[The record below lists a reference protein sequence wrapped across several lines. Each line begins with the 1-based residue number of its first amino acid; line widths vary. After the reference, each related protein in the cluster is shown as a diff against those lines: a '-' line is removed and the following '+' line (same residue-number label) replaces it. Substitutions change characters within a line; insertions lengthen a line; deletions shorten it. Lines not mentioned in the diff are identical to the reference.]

1 MFKHP
6 IVNLYFFLSVS
17 IALVF
22 SNSISSLILFSAL
35 LALIFVINNQF
46 ALKAIKKFLAT
57 IFFLPFMLIFYIAIS
72 LFFTQ
77 MTFFESMHNAFFAFS
92 KLSIIM
98 LLMNIYMEMSSAEK
112 LIISFRSL
120 WLNTALKWRWVD
132 DLFLFLSLALRLYPT
147 FRSNWTNNRASLKA
161 IGIKFNKSYFGKLF
175 DISRE
180 LPAMLVYQLNRS
192 NDIALAMKLRG
203 YGLQYPR
210 NVINPIYF
218 SFFNLVQIALITFL
232 MSCLIEFI

>member
-17 IALVF
+17 VSLVF
-22 SNSISSLILFSAL
+22 SNSISSLMLFSVL
-35 LALIFVINNQF
+35 LAFIFVINNQLT
-46 ALKAIKKFLAT
+46 LKVIKKFLAT
-57 IFFLPFMLIFYIAIS
+57 IIFFPFMLIFYISIS

-77 MTFFESMHNAFFAFS
+77 MTFFESMGNAFFAFS

-98 LLMNIYMEMSSAEK
+98 LLMNIYLEMSSAEK
-112 LIISFRSL
+112 LIISLRSL
-120 WLNTALKWRWVD
+120 WLYTALKWKWVD

-147 FRSNWTNNRASLKA
+147 FQSNWNNSRTSLKA
-161 IGIKFNKSYFGKLF
+161 IGINFNKSYFGKLF

-180 LPAMLVYQLNRS
+180 LPAILAYQLNRS

-203 YGLQYPR
+203 YGLHHPR
-210 NVINPIYF
+210 TVINPIHF
-218 SFFNLVQIALITFL
+218 SFFNLAQITITTFL
-232 MSCLIEFI
+232 TCFLIEFI

>member
-17 IALVF
+17 LALVF
-22 SNSISSLILFSAL
+22 SNSISSLMVFSAL
-35 LALIFVINNQF
+35 LTFIFILNNQF
-46 ALKAIKKFLAT
+46 TLKAIKRFLAT

-77 MTFFESMHNAFFAFS
+77 MTIFESMSNAFFAFS

-98 LLMNIYMEMSSAEK
+98 LLMNIYMEMSSAEN
-112 LIISFRSL
+112 LIISCRSL
-120 WLNTALKWRWVD
+120 WLNTTLKWKWVD

-147 FRSNWTNNRASLKA
+147 FRSNWTNNRTGLKA

-203 YGLQYPR
+203 YGSQYPR
-210 NVINPIYF
+210 TVINPIHF
-218 SFFNLVQIALITFL
+218 SFFNLFQITLITFL
-232 MSCLIEFI
+232 LSCLIEFI

>member
-35 LALIFVINNQF
+35 LAFIFVINNQF
-46 ALKAIKKFLAT
+46 ALKAINKFLAT
-57 IFFLPFMLIFYIAIS
+57 IFFLPFMLIFYVAIS

-77 MTFFESMHNAFFAFS
+77 MTFFESMRNAFFAFS

-120 WLNTALKWRWVD
+120 WLNTALKWKWVD
-132 DLFLFLSLALRLYPT
+132 DLFLFLSLVLRLYPT
-147 FRSNWTNNRASLKA
+147 FRSNWTINRASLKA

-180 LPAMLVYQLNRS
+180 LPAMLAYQLNRS
-192 NDIALAMKLRG
+192 NDIALAMRLRG

-210 NVINPIYF
+210 TVINPIYF

-232 MSCLIEFI
+232 LSCLIEFI